1 MSKTPSLWKTFLIF
15 LAPLMLSN
23 ALQSLF
29 GTVSNALLGQ
39 MIGVDA
45 LAAVSV
51 FFPVM
56 FFLFAFVM
64 GLSTGATVLI
74 GQAWGAG
81 ERDKVKAVAGATL
94 AVGLL
99 LAMSVALFGGLFS
112 RQLMIAL
119 ATPPDIL
126 DQASAYARVMLLTM
140 PLGFVF
146 LLMTAMLRGVGDTL
160 TPLMALAVVDRDRPD
175 PDAPP
180 HPRLVRTSRH
190 GVTAPAWAS
199 AIANALTLFALGL
212 YLRHKKS
219 PLAPDAEFLR
229 RLRLDGA
236 LLGKILGIGIP
247 SAVGMVV
254 MAIAELV
261 LLGLVNGFGSDATA
275 AYGAVNQIM
284 GYAQFTAISI
294 SISVSILGAQAIGG
308 GHADRLDAIVRTGLL
323 LNLVLT
329 GGLVALIYLFPRAV
343 LGIFITDAAVLE
355 LAKGLLIIALWSS
368 VPFGMATV
376 FSGAMRAG
384 GVALAPML
392 LSIFA
397 IVADRDTRCRD
408 PEPDHRTGRGLGRL
422 SDRVQRH
429 VHPATRLLHAGLA
442 SPPASADG
450 VTRAG
455 RAFPRYYD
463 RHNTVDALP
472 ALRHNAPKHRET
484 AVSSNPQFLF
494 DFGSPNAFLSH
505 EAIPAIEKRANVKFE
520 YVPIL
525 LGGIFKSTNNKSP
538 AETLA
543 GIKNKREFH
552 ALETE
557 RFLKRFGVKPYVW
570 NPFFPVNTLN
580 LMRAAVA
587 AQFEGVFEKYVEAA
601 FHHMWVE
608 PKKMDD
614 PEVAAKA
621 LASSGLD
628 AATAGALAGR

>member
-1 MSKTPSLWKTFLIF
+1 
-15 LAPLMLSN
+15 
-23 ALQSLF
+23 
-29 GTVSNALLGQ
+29 
-39 MIGVDA
+39 
-45 LAAVSV
+45 
-51 FFPVM
+51 M

-160 TPLMALAVVDRDRPD
+160 TPLMALALSTAIGLILTPLLIRGWFGLP
-175 PDAPP
+175 A
-180 HPRLVRTSRH
+180 T

-199 AIANALTLFALGL
+199 AIANALTLFALGG

-247 SAVGMVV
+247 SAVGVVV

-275 AYGAVNQIM
+275 AWRRQPDHGLCVHRDID
-284 GYAQFTAISI
+284 FD
-294 SISVSILGAQAIGG
+294 LGFDPGREAIGS
-308 GHADRLDAIVRTGLL
+308 GHAGRLDAIVRTGLL
-323 LNLVLT
+323 LNLILT
-329 GGLVALIYLFPRAV
+329 GGLVALIYLFPRV

-376 FSGAMRAG
+376 FSGAMRA
-384 GVALAPML
+384 AAWPSLPCCCR
-392 LSIFA
+392 SSPSS
-397 IVADRDTRCRD
+397 RSNTRCRD
-408 PEPDHRTGRGLGRL
+408 PEPDHRTGRAWAAYPIVFSAMFILQLGYYMLVWRRRPL
-422 SDRVQRH
+422 RRCD
-429 VHPATRLLHAGLA
+429 
-442 SPPASADG
+442 
-450 VTRAG
+450 AG
-455 RAFPRYYD
+455 RSRIL
-463 RHNTVDALP
+463 TI
-472 ALRHNAPKHRET
+472 LR
-484 AVSSNPQFLF
+484 SS
-494 DFGSPNAFLSH
+494 
-505 EAIPAIEKRANVKFE
+505 
-520 YVPIL
+520 
-525 LGGIFKSTNNKSP
+525 
-538 AETLA
+538 
-543 GIKNKREFH
+543 
-552 ALETE
+552 
-557 RFLKRFGVKPYVW
+557 
-570 NPFFPVNTLN
+570 
-580 LMRAAVA
+580 
-587 AQFEGVFEKYVEAA
+587 
-601 FHHMWVE
+601 
-608 PKKMDD
+608 
-614 PEVAAKA
+614 
-621 LASSGLD
+621 
-628 AATAGALAGR
+628 